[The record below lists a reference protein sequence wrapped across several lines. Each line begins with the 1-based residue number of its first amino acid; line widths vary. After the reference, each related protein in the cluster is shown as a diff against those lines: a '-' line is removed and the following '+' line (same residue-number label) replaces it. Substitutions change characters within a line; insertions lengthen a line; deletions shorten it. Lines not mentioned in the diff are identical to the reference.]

1 MLFRSDDS
9 EIENVVLLSE
19 DERNRK
25 LKQLKTDIEVHL
37 KKLIS
42 VVYIRLATGFT
53 FLVFFIIIYLSG
65 WKELKGA
72 GGLIYM
78 GGTRFD
84 YTIT

>member
-1 MLFRSDDS
+1 MRIVLLFRSDDS

-42 VVYIRLATGFT
+42 VATGFT
-53 FLVFFIIIYLSG
+53 I
-65 WKELKGA
+65 
-72 GGLIYM
+72 
-78 GGTRFD
+78 
-84 YTIT
+84 